1 MQLPDRFR
9 PFTKPMLIAVTD
21 NVQAKL
27 YLVKDHTITLV
38 NTVSTKLE
46 HVDQDRMAIKTGGGM
61 RSGDAHED
69 NVKWERETLYNELSK
84 DLMHRMQEGEYEELA
99 LTAPPEHM
107 NELKESLHI
116 DVLKRTVASVEKLLT
131 GDDPVD
137 IVAHVEEERGVL

>member
-9 PFTKPMLIAVTD
+9 PFTKPMMIAVTD

-27 YLVKDHTITLV
+27 YLAKDRTVTLVHTI
-38 NTVSTKLE
+38 STKLE
-46 HVDQDRMAIKTGGGM
+46 HVDQDRVAIKTGGGM

-69 NVKWERETLYNELSK
+69 NVSWEREQLYSELSK

-99 LTAPPEHM
+99 LAAPQEHM

-116 DVLKRTVASVEKLLT
+116 DVLKLASIFIEKHLT
-131 GDDPVD
+131 GEEPLDV
-137 IVAHVEEERGVL
+137 VGHVEEERGGL